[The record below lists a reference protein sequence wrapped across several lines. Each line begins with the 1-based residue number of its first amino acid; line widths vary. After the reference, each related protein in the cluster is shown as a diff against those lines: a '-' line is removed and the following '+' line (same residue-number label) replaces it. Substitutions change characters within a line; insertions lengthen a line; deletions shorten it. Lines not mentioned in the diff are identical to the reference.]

1 MTPQKGDPT
10 QRNLPRLPAHHPPGL
25 LLLPCPRLCLCCC
38 GSSVVCGLAVSVI
51 LGFAVV
57 SVVVLVLRSFVALVF
72 GLVCGLRVCGVLL
85 FAPWFYADCVVRGF
99 G

>member
-1 MTPQKGDPT
+1 M
-10 QRNLPRLPAHHPPGL
+10 
-25 LLLPCPRLCLCCC
+25 
-38 GSSVVCGLAVSVI
+38 
-51 LGFAVV
+51 
-57 SVVVLVLRSFVALVF
+57 LRSFVALVF